1 MFLESIEFHEQRC
14 EKAQGDIED
23 NENQIKSV
31 GAAAQQS
38 SKKTMIHKI
47 FQMIYNA
54 EPEGRYSIAVAEK
67 KNQKSDCPYG
77 EVVCRSANI
86 D

>member
-1 MFLESIEFHEQRC
+1 
-14 EKAQGDIED
+14 
-23 NENQIKSV
+23 
-31 GAAAQQS
+31 
-38 SKKTMIHKI
+38 MIHKI

-86 D
+86 V